1 MAASASKP
9 SSAFTETSLV
19 PESKSQE
26 ATPGSLET
34 MLLIALPHP
43 DAHLNG
49 LVILNETGVVA
60 ADAVVAGCVSAVV
73 AGVFEFEFVFDT
85 PGVASP
91 VQPIATAIT
100 AAAA

>member
-1 MAASASKP
+1 MAASASNP
-9 SSAFTETSLV
+9 SSAFTETILV

-34 MLLIALPHP
+34 MPLMALPHP
-43 DAHLNG
+43 EAHLNG

-73 AGVFEFEFVFDT
+73 AGEVELVFET
-85 PGVASP
+85 PGFASP

>member
-34 MLLIALPHP
+34 MLLMALPHP
-43 DAHLNG
+43 VAHLNG

-73 AGVFEFEFVFDT
+73 AGVFEFVFDT